1 VRIEQLEYVATV
13 ARLGS
18 FRRAADELHISQPA
32 LSGSVRSLEREL
44 GVDLLDRGRYG
55 ARMSDSGR
63 ELFPYIL
70 TLLDS
75 FDRLRYAAGE
85 QHRSV
90 RLVRLGTVSAATAPL
105 LAPTIQQFRQSH
117 PLTQVEVIGA
127 QQAEIHRGVLE
138 GSFDLGLV
146 NYLDGDDMPPEL
158 ETTPLLR
165 GRPVVVL
172 RADSPLAQHSA
183 VSTADLLAEPLIVM
197 RSGYV
202 MHRYLHRLLQGQPP
216 AFSYSTDG
224 AEMGKLMVAEGLGLT
239 VLPDFSV
246 IGDPLEQHGVIT
258 WRPLADDDTGV
269 ELVIQRARSGS
280 VPLAARDLHGI
291 FVARA
296 RAHPAGHGGSAGGQA
311 GSPAGQPGSPAGHG
325 GPPGGQAGSPAGQAG
340 SPAGAAPPAIR
351 PGGVAPGT
359 RRRRGKPRVRS

>member
-1 VRIEQLEYVATV
+1 MRIEQLEYVATV

-44 GVDLLDRGRYG
+44 GVDLLDRGRHG

-75 FDRLRYAAGE
+75 FDRLRHAAGE
-85 QHRSV
+85 QHGSV

-105 LAPTIQQFRQSH
+105 LAPSIQQFRQSH

-127 QQAEIHRGVLE
+127 QQADLHRGVLE
-138 GSFDLGLV
+138 GRFDLGLV
-146 NYLDGDDMPPEL
+146 NYLDGDDLPPDL

-172 RADSPLAQHSA
+172 RADSPLAGHEA
-183 VSTADLLAEPLIVM
+183 VRTADLLAEPLIVM

-202 MHRYLHRLLQGQPP
+202 MHRYLHRLLRGRPP
-216 AFSYSTDG
+216 VFSYSTDG
-224 AEMGKLMVAEGLGLT
+224 ADMGKLMVAEGLGLT

-258 WRPLADDDTGV
+258 WRPLADDETGV

-280 VPLAARDLHGI
+280 APLAARDLHGI

-296 RAHPAGHGGSAGGQA
+296 RAHTAAHAA
-311 GSPAGQPGSPAGHG
+311 RSPAGNFPRVSRPDGE
-325 GPPGGQAGSPAGQAG
+325 GQ
-340 SPAGAAPPAIR
+340 
-351 PGGVAPGT
+351 GT
-359 RRRRGKPRVRS
+359 RRRRGKTRVRS

>member
-1 VRIEQLEYVATV
+1 VRIEQLEYVAAI

-32 LSGSVRSLEREL
+32 LSGSIRSLEREL
-44 GVDLLDRGRYG
+44 GVDLLDRGRHG

-75 FDRLRYAAGE
+75 HDRLRSAAGD
-85 QHRSV
+85 QHHSV

-117 PLTQVEVIGA
+117 PQTQVEVIGA

-138 GSFDLGLV
+138 GGFDLGLV
-146 NYLDGDDMPPEL
+146 NYLDGDDLPPEL

-165 GRPVVVL
+165 GRAVAVL
-172 RADSPLAQHSA
+172 RADSALARRA
-183 VSTADLLAEPLIVM
+183 VVRTADLLAEPLIVM
-197 RSGYV
+197 RAGYV
-202 MHRYLHRLLQGQPP
+202 MHRYLHRLLQGQLPV
-216 AFSYSTDG
+216 FSYSTDG
-224 AEMGKLMVAEGLGLT
+224 AEMGKLMVAEGLGIT

-258 WRPLADDDTGV
+258 WRPLADDETWV

-280 VPLAARDLHGI
+280 QPLAARDLHDI
-291 FVARA
+291 FVERA
-296 RAHPAGHGGSAGGQA
+296 RAYSAARPAPVPVPAGDRA
-311 GSPAGQPGSPAGHG
+311 PAQD
-325 GPPGGQAGSPAGQAG
+325 
-340 SPAGAAPPAIR
+340 R
-351 PGGVAPGT
+351 APGEGDQPAQ
-359 RRRRGKPRVRS
+359 RRRRRTRARS

>member
-32 LSGSVRSLEREL
+32 LSGSIRNLEREL
-44 GVDLLDRGRYG
+44 GVDLLDRGRHG
-55 ARMSDSGR
+55 ARTSDSGR

-75 FDRLRYAAGE
+75 YDRLKHAAGE

-105 LAPTIQQFRQSH
+105 LAPTIRQFRQSH
-117 PLTQVEVIGA
+117 PLTQVEVIGV

-146 NYLDGDDMPPEL
+146 NYLDGDDLPPEL

-165 GRPVVVL
+165 GRAVVVL
-172 RADSPLAQHSA
+172 RTDSPLAQRAA
-183 VSTADLLAEPLIVM
+183 VHTAELLAEPLIVM

-202 MHRYLHRLLQGQPP
+202 MHRYLYRLLGGQLPE
-216 AFSYSTDG
+216 FSYSTDG

-239 VLPDFSV
+239 VLPDYSV
-246 IGDPLEQHGVIT
+246 IGDPLEQAGAIT
-258 WRPLADDDTGV
+258 WRPLADDQTGV
-269 ELVIQRARSGS
+269 ELVIQRARSRS
-280 VPLAARDLHGI
+280 IPLAARDLHGI
-291 FVARA
+291 FVERA
-296 RAHPAGHGGSAGGQA
+296 RAY
-311 GSPAGQPGSPAGHG
+311 SPPLARDEPGRHLG
-325 GPPGGQAGSPAGQAG
+325 
-340 SPAGAAPPAIR
+340 
-351 PGGVAPGT
+351 
-359 RRRRGKPRVRS
+359 

>member
-1 VRIEQLEYVATV
+1 VRIEQLEYVAAV

-32 LSGSVRSLEREL
+32 LSGSIKSLEREL
-44 GVDLLDRGRYG
+44 GVDLLDRGRHG

-70 TLLDS
+70 TLLDAH
-75 FDRLRYAAGE
+75 DRLRHAAGD

-105 LAPTIQQFRQSH
+105 LAPTIRQFRQSH
-117 PLTQVEVIGA
+117 PQTQVEVIGA
-127 QQAEIHRGVLE
+127 QQADIHRGVLE

-146 NYLDGDDMPPEL
+146 NYLDGDDQPPDL
-158 ETTPLLR
+158 ETTPLVR
-165 GRPVVVL
+165 GRAVVVL
-172 RADSPLAQHSA
+172 RADSALARLAA
-183 VSTADLLAEPLIVM
+183 VPTADLLAEPLIVM

-202 MHRYLHRLLQGQPP
+202 MHRYLHRLLRGKLP
-216 AFSYSTDG
+216 AFSYSADG
-224 AEMGKLMVAEGLGLT
+224 AEMGKMMVAEGLGLT

-258 WRPLADDDTGV
+258 WRPLADDRTRV

-280 VPLAARDLHGI
+280 PPLAVRDLHGI
-291 FVARA
+291 FVERA
-296 RAHPAGHGGSAGGQA
+296 RAYSAA
-311 GSPAGQPGSPAGHG
+311 
-325 GPPGGQAGSPAGQAG
+325 
-340 SPAGAAPPAIR
+340 
-351 PGGVAPGT
+351 
-359 RRRRGKPRVRS
+359 RS